1 MLVWIKLNDQSIFF
15 KYILKRTKI
24 TKSKLFFI
32 KVSINQKIFI
42 FGKKLFLTI
51 LIRKP

>member
-1 MLVWIKLNDQSIFF
+1 MLGYYYTERDKSIGPVQ
-15 KYILKRTKI
+15 RRKI
-24 TKSKLFFI
+24 NKSKLFFI
-32 KVSINQKIFI
+32 KVLINQKILT